1 MRKPSRA
8 RSIQAPAQATPQ
20 EIRQGID
27 RLTQR
32 LEEVCA
38 FDPTSVVEQN
48 SIPHVEALAAA
59 VDDSLIRTFGADT
72 LDYRR
77 YSDAS
82 FFDNGPFNYTYQV
95 PISKVHES
103 LGRSKAR
110 SIALLTQAIKSL
122 GERLVEYPDSSSQQS
137 AHEQNKSYER
147 KIFVVHGRDNE
158 AKIEVARFL
167 ERIDFQPI
175 ILHEQANQGRTLIE
189 KVIEHGGVG
198 FAVVLLTPDDEGN
211 KKGEPPRP
219 GARQN
224 VILELGYFIGRL
236 GKNRVCALKRGEV
249 EIPSDFDGV
258 VYEPFDEFGG
268 WKSKLARELD
278 AAKYV
283 IDWAKVHK

>member
-8 RSIQAPAQATPQ
+8 RPVQAPAQVTPE
-20 EIRQGID
+20 EIRLGID
-27 RLTQR
+27 LTKR
-32 LEEVCA
+32 LEEVRA
-38 FDPTSVVEQN
+38 FDPASVVEQN
-48 SIPHVEALAAA
+48 SIPHVEALGAA
-59 VDDSLIRTFGADT
+59 VDESLIRTFGADT

-77 YSDAS
+77 YSDAG
-82 FFDNGPFNYTYQV
+82 FFDNGPFNYAYQV

-103 LGRSKAR
+103 LSRSKAR

-122 GERLVEYPDSSSQQS
+122 RERLTDYSDSSSQQFKPN
-137 AHEQNKSYER
+137 EKSYER

-167 ERIDFQPI
+167 ERIDFEPI

-189 KVIEHGGVG
+189 KMIDHGEVG

-211 KKGEPPRP
+211 KKGEPARPR
-219 GARQN
+219 ARQN
-224 VILELGYFIGRL
+224 VILELGYFLGRL
-236 GKNRVCALKRGEV
+236 GRDRVCALKRGEV

-258 VYEPFDEFGG
+258 VYEPLDEFGG
-268 WKSKLARELD
+268 WRSKLAKELD

>member
-1 MRKPSRA
+1 M
-8 RSIQAPAQATPQ
+8 
-20 EIRQGID
+20 
-27 RLTQR
+27 
-32 LEEVCA
+32 
-38 FDPTSVVEQN
+38 
-48 SIPHVEALAAA
+48 
-59 VDDSLIRTFGADT
+59 
-72 LDYRR
+72 
-77 YSDAS
+77 
-82 FFDNGPFNYTYQV
+82 
-95 PISKVHES
+95 
-103 LGRSKAR
+103 
-110 SIALLTQAIKSL
+110 
-122 GERLVEYPDSSSQQS
+122 EYPDSSSQQS

-236 GKNRVCALKRGEV
+236 GKNQVCALKRGEV